1 MRSNYFDGAAYQ
13 HELDFVR
20 LTGQME
26 KIYDL
31 MKDGQWRTLRQ
42 IATITEAPE
51 ASVSAQLR
59 NFRKPRFGAHRVNR
73 KRVQG
78 GLYAYQ
84 LELNRDP
91 AL

>member
-1 MRSNYFDGAAYQ
+1 MNNYFDGVDYQ
-13 HELDFVR
+13 PELDFVR

-26 KIYDL
+26 KIYNL
-31 MKDGQWRTLRQ
+31 MQDGNWRTLRQ

-59 NFRKPRFGAHRVNR
+59 NFRKTRFGAHKVNR
-73 KRVQG
+73 IRIEN

-84 LELNRDP
+84 L
-91 AL
+91 AVK